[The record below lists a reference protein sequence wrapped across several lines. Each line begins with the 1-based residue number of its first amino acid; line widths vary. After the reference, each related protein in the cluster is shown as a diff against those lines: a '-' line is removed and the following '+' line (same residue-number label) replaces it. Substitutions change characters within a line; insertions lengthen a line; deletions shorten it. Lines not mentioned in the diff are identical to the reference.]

1 MSFVTT
7 QPEGLSTAASEL
19 ASLGSAMSALNA
31 AAAGLT
37 TEVIPAAADQVSAV
51 TAVRFATHAQMYQ
64 LVSAAAAAI
73 HDQFVAM
80 LGSSAGSYAATEA
93 ANAAATGLG
102 GV

>member
-7 QPEGLSTAASEL
+7 QPEGLSTAAGDL
-19 ASLGSAMSALNA
+19 ASIGSAMSALNA

-37 TEVIPAAADQVSAV
+37 TEVIPAAADQVSAT

-64 LVSAAAAAI
+64 LVSAQAAAV
-73 HDQFVAM
+73 HEQFVAM
-80 LGSSAGSYAATEA
+80 LSSTAGSYATAEA
-93 ANAAATGLG
+93 SNAAATGLG